1 MWAGNPVKQIETDV
15 LWDRCA
21 IYDYTNE
28 MNKATVLFDDYLKT
42 TNNWNKKDRC
52 KFEYSENETISYDV
66 MDYDLNNID
75 CSMGKLEYI
84 LNLEHSKTTNRFV
97 HLC

>member
-66 MDYDLNNID
+66 MDYDLNNMIRTP
-75 CSMGKLEYI
+75 KV
-84 LNLEHSKTTNRFV
+84 F
-97 HLC
+97 